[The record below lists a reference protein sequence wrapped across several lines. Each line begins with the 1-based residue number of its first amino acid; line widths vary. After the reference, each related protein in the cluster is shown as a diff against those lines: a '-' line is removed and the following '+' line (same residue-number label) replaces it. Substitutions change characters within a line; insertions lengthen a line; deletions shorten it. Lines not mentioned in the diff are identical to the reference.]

1 MQQETG
7 AYQSGPRWHKA
18 GSNDVQRTPKRPQ
31 DRTTWQQKHSK
42 RIQGSPLAHS
52 GPKMAPSEP
61 QGRPKWLQRETNIAK
76 VVLALALDSAEED
89 QGGPKRATSIP
100 TDATRA
106 PEEAQRWP
114 AKNIQKLMEN

>member
-1 MQQETG
+1 M
-7 AYQSGPRWHKA
+7 
-18 GSNDVQRTPKRPQ
+18 
-31 DRTTWQQKHSK
+31 
-42 RIQGSPLAHS
+42 AHS

-106 PEEAQRWP
+106 PEEDANVVLP
-114 AKNIQKLMEN
+114 AVPIDAKRAY